1 MGPPPA
7 LSGGCDETNISRPI
21 ERWKWKDIFFWS
33 RADIIQTRT
42 PHAHF
47 LSAGH
52 LFEPKKKERKWAN
65 GRKRGKSPSSAH
77 FWRAALNQTLSLSL
91 CERGEKKKWLP
102 PKNPRKS
109 NNMRHQN
116 EEKLD
121 LSKKKITKKRTSRH
135 NKSDVPARQVVG
147 PFFYRFKKK
156 KVKDEMGGAKGLA
169 AGYTLNPLYR
179 VLLGFF

>member
-1 MGPPPA
+1 MEIKKEKRIKMGPPPA

-121 LSKKKITKKRTSRH
+121 LSKKKSQKKGPAATTKATSRRDR
-135 NKSDVPARQVVG
+135 SLDL
-147 PFFYRFKKK
+147 FFIVLRKKK
-156 KVKDEMGGAKGLA
+156 LKMKWGGQRGW
-169 AGYTLNPLYR
+169 
-179 VLLGFF
+179 LLGTL

>member
-1 MGPPPA
+1 MEIKKEKRIKMGPPPA

-91 CERGEKKKWLP
+91 FVREERKKNGFHRKIRE
-102 PKNPRKS
+102 NPITCDIK
-109 NNMRHQN
+109 MRRSSTFQ
-116 EEKLD
+116 
-121 LSKKKITKKRTSRH
+121 KKKITKKRTSRH

-147 PFFYRFKKK
+147 PFFLSF
-156 KVKDEMGGAKGLA
+156 
-169 AGYTLNPLYR
+169 
-179 VLLGFF
+179 